1 MNIQR
6 VLFVSGAANL
16 GGVQSSTRARIRA
29 LERAGVSAH
38 KLFLQPGAGMAT
50 YADIPTFITG
60 EPREQDQIVR
70 AGRYDAI
77 SMINRLDL
85 LPSLRRTRYRGRVL
99 LEVRGKA
106 RHAIDA
112 CKTLT
117 SRDVGGIIVISR
129 YVRDIVRKALSTNDV
144 PIHVVY
150 NTVDTGLFRPL
161 GPSDE
166 KVGLYGHDAAKRPV
180 VLWVGRLSKNKN
192 YKEMLRIAALLVRN
206 MPRPPVF
213 WVVSDTNAKDNTK
226 KFWHMVRAGGLGR
239 HVRLLPCVPHAMMV
253 HVYNAVARSGG
264 CVLSSSKSEGFQ
276 NSLLEAMACG
286 VPVVSSAVGGNVELV
301 DDGVN
306 GRLYPLGQP
315 IVAARS
321 IRQILNNTMLWRQY
335 AAAGLDRVRLRHA
348 PSLHAR
354 TLMHVLESTPV
365 MTYGPVQKPA
375 STSAK
380 PPAAA
385 AAKSA
390 AAQAKT
396 AATPGKRTVKKTA
409 KKLVAKS
416 GSKPLTKAST
426 PKKKFKSATTAK
438 SARVVRGAA
447 APKVR
452 KPTKWTAIRPGVRR

>member
-1 MNIQR
+1 M
-6 VLFVSGAANL
+6 
-16 GGVQSSTRARIRA
+16 
-29 LERAGVSAH
+29 
-38 KLFLQPGAGMAT
+38 
-50 YADIPTFITG
+50 
-60 EPREQDQIVR
+60 
-70 AGRYDAI
+70 
-77 SMINRLDL
+77 
-85 LPSLRRTRYRGRVL
+85 L

-129 YVRDIVRKALSTNDV
+129 YVRDIVRKALSTKMM
-144 PIHVVY
+144 
-150 NTVDTGLFRPL
+150 FRFTSCTTPSTPVCFEPL

-166 KVGLYGHDAAKRPV
+166 KVGLYGHDTAKRPV
-180 VLWVGRLSKNKN
+180 VLWVGRMSEEQKLQGDASYRRPVGTQHAASAGVLGCQRHERQRQHEKVLAHGTHGRVRTSRPTAAVCSPHDNGP
-192 YKEMLRIAALLVRN
+192 RIQQ
-206 MPRPPVF
+206 
-213 WVVSDTNAKDNTK
+213 
-226 KFWHMVRAGGLGR
+226 GGL
-239 HVRLLPCVPHAMMV
+239 
-253 HVYNAVARSGG
+253 RSGG

-315 IVAARS
+315 IVATRS
-321 IRQILNNTMLWRQY
+321 IRQILNNTRSGGNMP
-335 AAAGLDRVRLRHA
+335 AAGLDRVRLRHT

-365 MTYGPVQKPA
+365 MTYG
-375 STSAK
+375 TGAK
-380 PPAAA
+380 TVSHMGETAAAA

-390 AAQAKT
+390 VAQAKT

-426 PKKKFKSATTAK
+426 PKKKFKSATTTK
-438 SARVVRGAA
+438 SARVCAGRSGSES
-447 APKVR
+447 
-452 KPTKWTAIRPGVRR
+452 TKADQMDGDIAPGVRR